1 MSKIQSA
8 AIILAAF
15 LLLVLY
21 LFVPT
26 KPKERVQVDK
36 TRALEA
42 EMNSTVSVEQLL
54 LAAKSTLSASQTE
67 PVLKLEE
74 QLSQTS
80 NEEEK
85 AELLKKISSEWN
97 KLNSFALGGFYAEQV
112 ASITKTDSAWAIA
125 GSTYYS
131 GFQQARDSL
140 IRGFCLSKAITS
152 FENAVS
158 VNSKNTS
165 HKVNLGLCYVNGG
178 SNPMKGIMMIRE
190 VAEENPE
197 DMLASMT
204 LGKLSMRTGQL
215 EKAIQRFLNVIKI
228 DNTNADAHFW
238 VAQAYR
244 QSNDLSNAKKHF
256 QKCLEL
262 TDDEDLKGKI
272 QGILDG
278 I

>member
-8 AIILAAF
+8 AIGMAA
-15 LLLVLY
+15 LLLLILY

-26 KPKERVQVDK
+26 RPKERIQVDK

-42 EMNSTVSVEQLL
+42 EAISPISAEQLL
-54 LAAKSTLSASQTE
+54 LAAKSTLSASQTK
-67 PVLKLEE
+67 PVLELEK
-74 QLSQTS
+74 QLDETNDEGQRV
-80 NEEEK
+80 
-85 AELLKKISSEWN
+85 ELLKSISSEWN

-112 ASITKTDSAWAIA
+112 ASITQTDSAWAIA

-131 GFQQARDSL
+131 GFQQAKDSL
-140 IRGFCLSKAITS
+140 VQGFCLSKAITS

-158 VNSKNTS
+158 VNPKNST

-178 SNPMKGIMMIRE
+178 SNPMKGIMMIRG

-197 DMLASMT
+197 DVLASMT

-215 EKAIQRFLNVIKI
+215 EKAIQRFLNVIKF
-228 DNTNADAHFW
+228 DSTNADAHFW

-244 QSNDLSNAKKHF
+244 QSNDLGNAKTHF

-262 TDDEDLKGKI
+262 TKDENLKGKI
-272 QGILDG
+272 LDILKGI
-278 I
+278 

>member
-8 AIILAAF
+8 AIIMAA
-15 LLLVLY
+15 LLLLILY

-26 KPKERVQVDK
+26 RPKERAQVDK
-36 TRALEA
+36 TRVLEA
-42 EMNSTVSVEQLL
+42 EARSTISVEQLL
-54 LAAKSTLSASQTE
+54 LAAKSTLSANQIE
-67 PVLKLEE
+67 PVLDLEK
-74 QLSQTS
+74 QLDATTD
-80 NEEEK
+80 NTEK
-85 AELLKKISSEWN
+85 AKLLKLISREWN

-112 ASITKTDSAWAIA
+112 AGITKTDSAWAIA

-140 IRGFCLSKAITS
+140 VRDFCLSNAITS
-152 FENAVS
+152 FENAIS
-158 VNSKNTS
+158 VNPENSS
-165 HKVNLGLCYVNGG
+165 HKVNLGLCFVNGG

-197 DMLASMT
+197 DILASMT
-204 LGKLSMRTGQL
+204 LGKLSMQTGQF
-215 EKAIQRFLNVIKI
+215 EKAINRFQNVIQI
-228 DNTNADAHFW
+228 DGTNVDAHYW

-262 TDDEDLKGKI
+262 AKDESLKAKI
-272 QGILDG
+272 QEILMD